1 MHRSGY
7 ARHRQPIKITGTRD
21 LNQAR
26 QVFLNDSEKRAQ
38 IMLSNADSLALLIY
52 RLGAELHP

>member
-1 MHRSGY
+1 
-7 ARHRQPIKITGTRD
+7 
-21 LNQAR
+21 
-26 QVFLNDSEKRAQ
+26 VFLNDNEKRAQ